1 VSKNPSWGYTRIQ
14 GALLNLEI
22 KVGRSTVRRILR
34 GHLIEPAPARGRCIR
49 WSVFLKAHWRVVAAS
64 DFFTVEA
71 WSWTGLVAHYDLFV
85 IDLATRRVSVCG
97 ITLICRATFLSGED
111 SFLQHKAGL
120 LDKPAFDSFV
130 TGAHS
135 FFASPG
141 LRAMWRLSS
150 GQYGGEF
157 REFITLIVDQTPVA
171 RDADTFPSGGNY
183 CNWKRGL

>member
-1 VSKNPSWGYTRIQ
+1 MMQHGRADRASI
-14 GALLNLEI
+14 GAMTLAGPELARVFQ
-22 KVGRSTVRRILR
+22 KGMA
-34 GHLIEPAPARGRCIR
+34 GEPE
-49 WSVFLKAHWRVVAAS
+49 H
-64 DFFTVEA
+64 
-71 WSWTGLVAHYDLFV
+71 TGEEFNQW
-85 IDLATRRVSVCG
+85 
-97 ITLICRATFLSGED
+97 TLICRATFLSGED

>member
-97 ITLICRATFLSGED
+97 ITTHPNEAWMMQIARN
-111 SFLQHKAGL
+111 L
-120 LDKPAFDSFV
+120 LDSE
-130 TGAHS
+130 TGA
-135 FFASPG
+135 
-141 LRAMWRLSS
+141 LR
-150 GQYGGEF
+150 GKPEGTQ
-157 REFITLIVDQTPVA
+157 VA
-171 RDADTFPSGGNY
+171 RVTCRRCGYAAEMSLGEIP
-183 CNWKRGL
+183 